1 MLFKKPAFGLDI
13 SDYSIEV
20 ISLEGSMENPR
31 LLAMGRTVL
40 EPGIFED
47 GKILNKEKLTESL
60 KKLVANPKFGKIKHP
75 LCGYPKFI
83 FALPESKSY
92 IHIFELPENLKK
104 SEVLELVKSQAS
116 QTFPYPLADLYF
128 DFQISDNEI
137 LLIAAPQKIVNDY
150 LGVFKDC
157 NLIPAAL
164 EIESLSL
171 ARALIENSK
180 PVLIAD
186 IGARTTNLSV
196 FDPIRNNISNGAGKK
211 QLRLSFS
218 IPIAGNGF
226 TQALSEK
233 LNVPQK
239 TAESLKKEIGL
250 DPKYQEGRVFLILQK
265 EIQGIIEEINKIE
278 GYFGQKTG
286 KNIEK
291 IILAGGSAALPRLP
305 EYLAENLEKPV
316 AIGDP
321 WVKINIDILKRKEYF
336 EKALEVNP
344 VIYSTVIGS
353 ALRGLSK
360 DPAKEGINLLP
371 KRSNR

>member
-1 MLFKKPAFGLDI
+1 MFILFRKPALGIDI

-196 FDPIRNNISNGAGKK
+196 FDNRR
-211 QLRLSFS
+211 LRLSFS
-218 IPIAGNGF
+218 LPIAGNGF

-233 LNVPQK
+233 LNLPQEA
-239 TAESLKKEIGL
+239 AESLKKEIGL

-344 VIYSTVIGS
+344 VLYSTVIGS

>member
-1 MLFKKPAFGLDI
+1 MFFKKPAFGLDI

-20 ISLEGSMENPR
+20 ISLERSIENPR
-31 LLAMGRTVL
+31 LLAIGRTIL

-47 GKILNKEKLTESL
+47 GKILGKEEL
-60 KKLVANPKFGKIKHP
+60 KKNLKNLIENPKFGKIKTN
-75 LCGYPKFI
+75 KII

-92 IHIFELPENLKK
+92 IHIFDLPKDFKK
-104 SEVLELVKSQAS
+104 GEVLELVKSQAA

-128 DFQISDNEI
+128 DFRISDSEV
-137 LLIAAPQKIVNDY
+137 LLIAAPKKIIDDY
-150 LGVFKDC
+150 LGVFKDL
-157 NLIPAAL
+157 NLIPIAL

-196 FDPIRNNISNGAGKK
+196 FAKG

-218 IPIAGNGF
+218 LLIAGNRF
-226 TQALSEK
+226 SQALSEK
-233 LNVPQK
+233 LDIPQK
-239 TAESLKKEIGL
+239 AAESLKKEIGL

-265 EIQGIIEEINKIE
+265 EIQRIIEEINKIE
-278 GYFGQKTG
+278 GYFREKTG
-286 KNIEK
+286 QSIEK

-316 AIGDP
+316 EIADP
-321 WVKINIDILKRKEYF
+321 WVKINIDILKKKEYF

-344 VIYSTVIGS
+344 ILYSTVIGA

-360 DPAKEGINLLP
+360 DPQTAGINLL
-371 KRSNR
+371 KGR